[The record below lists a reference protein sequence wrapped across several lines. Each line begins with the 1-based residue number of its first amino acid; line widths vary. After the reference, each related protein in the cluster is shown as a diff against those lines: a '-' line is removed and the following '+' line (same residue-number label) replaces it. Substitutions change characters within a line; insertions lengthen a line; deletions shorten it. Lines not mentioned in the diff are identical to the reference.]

1 MRNVLLYCG
10 LILCMGFM
18 LGSECKES
26 LPPYITPA
34 GMYDIRLAADQGDL
48 DRVQRDIGQ
57 VYGGKGGFGFNLNIT
72 NTFDETMAGAVKD
85 TLAELQVWWKEDA
98 NVIKTFHLTP
108 SHEIL
113 TGELWDPV
121 VVYFDPG
128 DSIRLSIV
136 WQNWR
141 DDQNT
146 YVWERQS
153 SWETEDQIF
162 YNPMTFIAEARIQ
175 LFDATP
181 IKYSNQVEFTVT
193 FYREK

>member
-1 MRNVLLYCG
+1 MRTILNYLY
-10 LILCMGFM
+10 LIICTGFM
-18 LGSECKES
+18 MGTDCQES
-26 LPPYITPA
+26 LPPYTTPA

-57 VYGGKGGFGFNLNIT
+57 IYQGKGGFGFHLDIT
-72 NTFDETMAGAVKD
+72 NTFDETMTGSVKD
-85 TLAELQVWWKEDA
+85 TLTELQVWWKADV
-98 NVIKTFHLTP
+98 NVMKTFHLTP
-108 SHEIL
+108 SDEIV

-128 DSIRLSIV
+128 DSIRLAVV
-136 WQNWR
+136 WLNWL

-146 YVWERQS
+146 FVWEYQS
-153 SWETEDQIF
+153 SWETEDLIL

-193 FYREK
+193 FYSVK